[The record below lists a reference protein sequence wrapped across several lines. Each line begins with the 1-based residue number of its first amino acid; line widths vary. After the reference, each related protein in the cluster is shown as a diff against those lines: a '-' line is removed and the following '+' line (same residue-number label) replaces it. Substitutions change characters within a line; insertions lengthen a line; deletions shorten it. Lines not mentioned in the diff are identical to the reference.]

1 MSKRC
6 KACGHGFRPHP
17 QVKNQTYCS
26 AKACQRERRRRWH
39 QERRQND
46 PDYRDNQSR
55 AHKEWLKNHPKYW
68 SQYRETNPSYAERN
82 REQQHRRN
90 RQRQASSIAKMD
102 VSTQVVPLPSGRYQL
117 TPISAEGIAKMD
129 SWLVELVVVTRD
141 SADLADDCKER
152 T

>member
-6 KACGHGFRPHP
+6 KACGQGFRPHP

-26 AKACQRERRRRWH
+26 ANACQRERRRRWH

-55 AHKEWLKNHPKYW
+55 AHKEWLKRHPEYW
-68 SQYRETNPSYAERN
+68 QQYRKANPTYAERN
-82 REQQHRRN
+82 REQQLRRN
-90 RQRQASSIAKMD
+90 LKRQESLIAKMD
-102 VSTQVVPLPSGRYQL
+102 VSKQVIPLPSGRYQL

-129 SWLVELVVVTRD
+129 AWLVELAVVARD